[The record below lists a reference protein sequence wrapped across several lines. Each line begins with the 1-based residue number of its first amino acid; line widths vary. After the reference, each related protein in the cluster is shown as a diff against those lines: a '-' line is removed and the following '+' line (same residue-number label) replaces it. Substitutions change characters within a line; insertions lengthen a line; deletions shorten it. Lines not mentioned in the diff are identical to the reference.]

1 MSNTPISLIDTHAH
15 PYLLEYYKDQE
26 EQKNCIE
33 RAKKNHIEAVVLP
46 NIDLKSTEEMFE
58 LYGLF
63 PSFYYLMMG
72 LHPTS
77 VKENWEDELEKIK
90 NAFTDKNICGIGEVG
105 IDLYWEKKYKE
116 QQIRAFKQQI
126 EWAFDMNLPLSIHA
140 RDSFNEIDEVLQDFD
155 FSVKKNPGVFHCF
168 SGDEIQ
174 AEKLITRGFKL
185 GIGGVV
191 SFKNAGL
198 DKIVANIDLKHL
210 VLETDAP
217 FLAPMPHRGKR
228 NESAFLLL
236 IAEKIAEIKQV
247 SIKQV
252 AEITT
257 QNAKKLFKIR

>member
-1 MSNTPISLIDTHAH
+1 MSNTLISLIDTHAH
-15 PYLLEYYKDQE
+15 PYLSEYYKDKK
-26 EQKNCIE
+26 EQKACTE
-33 RAKKNHIEAVVLP
+33 RAKKNAIKAVILP
-46 NIDLKSTEEMFE
+46 NIGMESTKEMFE
-58 LYGLF
+58 LYDLF
-63 PSFYYLMMG
+63 PDFFYLMMG

-77 VKENWEDELEKIK
+77 VNENWKEELEKIK
-90 NAFTDKNICGIGEVG
+90 NAFIDKNICGIGEVG

-116 QQIRAFKQQI
+116 QQRRAFKQQI
-126 EWAFDMNLPLSIHA
+126 EWALDMNLPLSIHA

-155 FSVKKNPGVFHCF
+155 FSVRQNSGVFHCF

-174 AEKLITRGFKL
+174 AEKLISRGFKL

-236 IAEKIAEIKQV
+236 IAEKIAEIKEI
-247 SIKQV
+247 SIEQV

-257 QNAKKLFKIR
+257 QNAKKLFKIL